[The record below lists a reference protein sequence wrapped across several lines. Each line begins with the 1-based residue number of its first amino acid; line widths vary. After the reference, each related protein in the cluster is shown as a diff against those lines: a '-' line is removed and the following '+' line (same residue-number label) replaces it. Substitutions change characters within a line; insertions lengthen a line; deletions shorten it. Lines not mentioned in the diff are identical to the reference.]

1 MKKIK
6 TFIIID
12 SVPLDKP
19 NWLEPSLNYFD
30 YYQPKKNLHEEHK
43 NKVFR

>member
-1 MKKIK
+1 MKENMNLGREKREERGPK
-6 TFIIID
+6 
-12 SVPLDKP
+12 
-19 NWLEPSLNYFD
+19 LEPSLNYFD